1 MEAQAEASESAPP
14 PNWLTVS
21 IVVGIALVYA
31 VIALRRGPVFSADS
45 ARYSRWADLLIASHF
60 NFISWSSS
68 ANWVVPP
75 LSYAG
80 FVTVVALNKLLLG
93 SAWAYGIVAL
103 NLALAIAMAF
113 MVLRLVERLTASRL
127 LVVGAGVAFLAAFE
141 LWLWIPYVLS
151 DVSFMFL
158 TFSAFYVLGLDA
170 MRGGQRPL
178 WRGAFPLALAA
189 LALLYRPAGLP
200 LAILVVIA
208 LVFGPRLKAISATA
222 RIATARW
229 TALVLLALIAVAVVV
244 DAALMANP
252 GTWPFPFLSGWIREL
267 SHEYRLGVVIFG
279 RPTTFHSSPSGLLD
293 YVWLNIDRLRSFFV
307 FSADGF
313 SSPHNL
319 ANTVFFVPVYSGW
332 VVAVVSLLRSRS
344 RFSWASWWATAF
356 GTLFV
361 VLFWV
366 FHSLQYIDYD
376 WRYRLPCLPML
387 VMLGGIGWNEVINLL
402 RARWRLRSRQTSQ
415 AT

>member
-1 MEAQAEASESAPP
+1 VLEPRAEELESAPVP
-14 PNWLTVS
+14 SWLTTS
-21 IVVGIALVYA
+21 IVVGIGLVYA

-45 ARYSRWADLLIASHF
+45 ARYSHWADLLVASHF
-60 NFISWSSS
+60 NYIAWSSS
-68 ANWVVPP
+68 ADWVVPP

-80 FVTVVALNKLLLG
+80 FVTVVALCKLLLG
-93 SAWAYGIVAL
+93 SAWAYGVVAL
-103 NLALAIAMAF
+103 NLTLATLTAW

-127 LVVGAGVAFLAAFE
+127 LVVAAGVAFLAAFE

-170 MRGGQRPL
+170 LRDGRGPR
-178 WRGAFPLALAA
+178 WRGAATLALAV

-200 LAILVVIA
+200 LAIWVFIA
-208 LVFGPRLKAISATA
+208 LVFGRRLQSTSVGV
-222 RIATARW
+222 RMATARW
-229 TALVLLALIAVAVVV
+229 SALTLMVLIAVAVGL

-252 GTWPFPFLSGWIREL
+252 AIWPFPFLSGWIHEL
-267 SHEYRLGVVIFG
+267 SHEYNQGVVIFG

-293 YVWLNIDRLRSFFV
+293 YVWLNLDRLRSFFV

-313 SSPHNL
+313 SRPHNL
-319 ANTVFFVPVYSGW
+319 ANAVFFLPVYAGW
-332 VVAVVSLLRSRS
+332 AVAVVSLLRARS
-344 RFSWASWWATAF
+344 TLNWSTWWATAF

-387 VMLGGIGWNEVINLL
+387 IMLGAIGWNEILNQL
-402 RARWRLRSRQTSQ
+402 RARWRRSRQPSW
-415 AT
+415 AA